1 MTIKSALIRAL
12 CTYRLLWIVQK
23 KLESAHR
30 EAQVL
35 EIKRQG
41 QMKALE
47 AQRAKK
53 EVGLCLL
60 ASLLYIACTDLT
72 ALYGCCCWTRT
83 PPMHLGHSYPC
94 LMFFQSLTDS
104 PR

>member
-1 MTIKSALIRAL
+1 MMHVQWLGFDV
-12 CTYRLLWIVQK
+12 LWCLQK

-53 EVGLCLL
+53 EVC
-60 ASLLYIACTDLT
+60 CCFT
-72 ALYGCCCWTRT
+72 AL
-83 PPMHLGHSYPC
+83 
-94 LMFFQSLTDS
+94 LTLHHAYH
-104 PR
+104 PH

>member
-1 MTIKSALIRAL
+1 MTTKVSVDP
-12 CTYRLLWIVQK
+12 CSMHSLLWIVQK

-53 EVGLCLL
+53 EVSLCLL
-60 ASLLYIACTDLT
+60 AI
-72 ALYGCCCWTRT
+72 
-83 PPMHLGHSYPC
+83 HC
-94 LMFFQSLTDS
+94 LH
-104 PR
+104 

>member
-1 MTIKSALIRAL
+1 MMVVQELYLDI
-12 CTYRLLWIVQK
+12 LWYFQK

-53 EVGLCLL
+53 EV
-60 ASLLYIACTDLT
+60 
-72 ALYGCCCWTRT
+72 CCFHGAADTTSCQ
-83 PPMHLGHSYPC
+83 PS
-94 LMFFQSLTDS
+94 Q
-104 PR
+104 

>member
-1 MTIKSALIRAL
+1 MNKECLQHHNRADIVAIACTRLDMTTKSASIPAL
-12 CTYRLLWIVQK
+12 CTHRLLWTVQK
-23 KLESAHR
+23 KLESAQR

-53 EVGLCLL
+53 EVGHCLL
-60 ASLLYIACTDLT
+60 ASLPYSACTD
-72 ALYGCCCWTRT
+72 
-83 PPMHLGHSYPC
+83 C
-94 LMFFQSLTDS
+94 LLLH
-104 PR
+104 